1 MTPIRDYALIGNCE
15 TVALINPQ
23 GGIDWLCLPA
33 FDAAPIFN
41 RLLDDEKGGDF
52 AIHPAGE
59 CKVTRRYLD
68 DSAIFETRF
77 ATKTGVVRLTDFF
90 VIARDAKAHFY
101 DFTTLH
107 ETSKLVRL
115 VEWESGAPVEMEMH
129 VRARPDYARKPA
141 HWRRQSATAFAL
153 EEATLFTNVP
163 MTESGGDLSA
173 TFTVERDR
181 PFFAVLDYTSA
192 RPLPDMEQI
201 RRWLRITAAFWR
213 EWNLF
218 NYYRGPHEEMVRR
231 SAVTLKLLTYAQTGG
246 FVAAPTT
253 SLPEQIG
260 GDANWDYRFTWLR
273 DTALFIQTLFGLGYS
288 GEAKAF
294 LDFAVRQWMKRSEA
308 AEKNAPT
315 IGVLYPVCD
324 APIPPETTLDHL
336 AGFGDSKPVR
346 MGNAAED
353 QFQLDN
359 YGHVL
364 QSLFFF
370 RHTGGKIDADKR
382 KMLEHLTDEA
392 VRFWRK
398 EDNGIW
404 EVRETSQF
412 TYGKIMCWVALE
424 RARVL
429 LGDKDGE
436 LQKICADIR
445 REVLARGLIK
455 HNGRKELSAKLDETA
470 LDASS
475 MLAFTTGFLDE
486 HVAALT
492 RDGLE
497 EKLARGALLYRG
509 EEKVGKEGAFII
521 CSFWWINHLI
531 REGHVARAEELLESM
546 IQLASPLGLYSEE
559 VDPDTGEFLGNFP
572 QAFSHLGFIQSVLN
586 LQGAKKKRG
595 FYALPDH
602 EKFQRSVGATIGLK
616 GVIAGFFR
624 VPRTATLFFS
634 RASKWRESSD

>member
-15 TVALINPQ
+15 TAALINPQ

-52 AIHPAGE
+52 TLHPAGPFE
-59 CKVTRRYLD
+59 TTRRYLD
-68 DSAIFETRF
+68 DSAICETRF
-77 ATKTGVVRLTDFF
+77 TTANGVVRLTDFF
-90 VIARDAKAHFY
+90 VVARDRRARFY

-107 ETSKLVRL
+107 ETSRLVRL
-115 VEWESGAPVEMEMH
+115 VEWESGAPLELEMR
-129 VRARPDYARKPA
+129 VRARPDYARERA
-141 HWRRQSATAFAL
+141 HWKQQSVTAFAI
-153 EEATLFTNVP
+153 EQATLFTNAP
-163 MTESGGDLSA
+163 MQEEGGDLTA
-173 TFTVERDR
+173 TFRVERDR

-192 RPLPDMEQI
+192 RRLPDIEQI
-201 RRWLRITAAFWR
+201 RRWLRITTAFWH

-218 NYYRGPHEEMVRR
+218 NYYRGPHEKMVRR
-231 SAVTLKLLTYAQTGG
+231 SAVTLKLLTYAHSGG

-253 SLPEQIG
+253 SLPEQVG

-294 LDFAVRQWMKRSEA
+294 LDFAVKQWMQRSEA
-308 AEKNAPT
+308 AEENAPT

-336 AGFGDSKPVR
+336 AGFRDSKPVR
-346 MGNAAED
+346 LGNAAED
-353 QFQLDN
+353 QLQLDN

-382 KMLEHLTDEA
+382 KMLERLTDEA
-392 VRFWRK
+392 VRFWR
-398 EDNGIW
+398 EADNGVW
-404 EVRETSQF
+404 EERSTSQY
-412 TYGKIMCWVALE
+412 THGKIMCWMALE

-429 LGDKDGE
+429 LGDPEGRLEKVGAE
-436 LQKICADIR
+436 IK
-445 REVLARGLIK
+445 REVLARGLLEK
-455 HNGRKELSAKLDETA
+455 NGRRELSAKMDA
-470 LDASS
+470 PFADAST

-486 HVAALT
+486 HVAVLT
-492 RDGLE
+492 REGLE
-497 EKLARGALLYRG
+497 EKLARGPLLYRG
-509 EEKVGKEGAFII
+509 EEKVGKEGAFLI

-531 REGHVARAEELLESM
+531 REGRLERAEDLLEQM
-546 IQLASPLGLYSEE
+546 IALASPLGLYSEE
-559 VDPDTGEFLGNFP
+559 IDPETGEFLGNFP
-572 QAFSHLGFIQSVLN
+572 QAFSHLGLIQSLLN
-586 LQGAKKKRG
+586 LEAAKKKRG

-616 GVIAGFFR
+616 GIIAGFLR
-624 VPRTATLFFS
+624 VPRTAKLFVS
-634 RASKWRESSD
+634 RASKWRERET

>member
-15 TVALINPQ
+15 TAALINPN

-33 FDAAPIFN
+33 FDAAPVFN

-52 AIHPAGE
+52 AIHPAGHFD
-59 CKVTRRYLD
+59 VTRCYLD

-77 ATKTGVVRLTDFF
+77 ASKAGVVRLTDFF
-90 VIARDAKAHFY
+90 VIARDAKARFY

-107 ETSKLVRL
+107 PTSKLVRL
-115 VEWESGAPVEMEMH
+115 VEWESGGPFEMEMR
-129 VRARPDYARKPA
+129 VTARPDYARKPA
-141 HWRRQSATAFAL
+141 HWRQQSATAFAID
-153 EEATLFTNVP
+153 EATVFTNAP
-163 MTESGGDLSA
+163 MSESGGDLIA
-173 TFTVERDR
+173 KFRVERER
-181 PFFAVLDYTSA
+181 PFFAVLDYSSV
-192 RPLPDMEQI
+192 RPLPDMKQI
-201 RRWLRITAAFWR
+201 RDWLRVTAAFWR

-218 NYYRGPHEEMVRR
+218 NYYRGPHQKMVRR
-231 SAVTLKLLTYAQTGG
+231 SAVTLKLLTYAATGG

-273 DTALFIQTLFGLGYS
+273 DTALFIQSLLGLGYS
-288 GEAKAF
+288 GEARAF
-294 LDFAVRQWMKRSEA
+294 LDFAVKQWMERSKKKGQEGDV
-308 AEKNAPT
+308 PT
-315 IGVLYPVCD
+315 VGVLFPVCN

-336 AGFGDSKPVR
+336 AGYGASKPVR

-370 RHTGGKIDADKR
+370 RHTGGKIDAEKR
-382 KMLEHLTDEA
+382 RMLERLTDEA

-404 EVRETSQF
+404 EVRETCQF

-424 RARVL
+424 RARTL

-436 LQKICADIR
+436 LAKVCEEIQ
-445 REVLARGLIK
+445 REVLDRGLVERDD
-455 HNGRKELSAKLDETA
+455 RKELSAKFNESA
-470 LDASS
+470 SDAATL
-475 MLAFTTGFLDE
+475 LAFTTGFLDE
-486 HVAALT
+486 HVATVT
-492 RDGLE
+492 RLGLE
-497 EKLARGALLYRG
+497 QKLARGPLLYRG
-509 EEKVGKEGAFII
+509 EEKVGEEGAFLV

-531 REGHVARAEELLESM
+531 REGHLARAEDLLERM
-546 IQLASPLGLYSEE
+546 IELASPLGLYSEE
-559 VDPDTGEFLGNFP
+559 IDPDTGEFLGNFP
-572 QAFSHLGFIQSVLN
+572 QAFSHLGLIQSVLN
-586 LQGAKKKRG
+586 LEGAKKKRG

-602 EKFQRSVGATIGLK
+602 EKFQRSVGSTIGWK

-624 VPRTATLFFS
+624 VPKTGLLFFS
-634 RASKWRESSD
+634 NASKWRA

>member
-1 MTPIRDYALIGNCE
+1 MTPIKDYALIGNCE
-15 TVALINPQ
+15 TAALINPQ

-59 CKVTRRYLD
+59 CEVTRRYLD

-77 ATKTGVVRLTDFF
+77 ATETGVVRLTDFF
-90 VIARDAKAHFY
+90 VVARDAKARFY

-115 VEWESGAPVEMEMH
+115 VEWESGAPAEMEMH

-141 HWRRQSATAFAL
+141 HWKQQSATAFAL
-153 EEATLFTNVP
+153 EEATLFTNAP
-163 MTESGGDLSA
+163 MTETGGDLSA
-173 TFTVERDR
+173 PFRVERDR

-260 GDANWDYRFTWLR
+260 GDANWDYRFCWLR

-288 GEAKAF
+288 GEATAF
-294 LDFAVRQWMKRSEA
+294 LDFAVKLWMKRCEEA
-308 AEKNAPT
+308 EENAPT
-315 IGVLYPVCD
+315 IAVLYPVCD

-336 AGFGDSKPVR
+336 AGFADSKPVR
-346 MGNAAED
+346 MGNAADD

-398 EDNGIW
+398 ADNGIW
-404 EVRETSQF
+404 EERETSQF
-412 TYGKIMCWVALE
+412 TYGKIMCWLALE

-429 LGDKDGE
+429 LGDQDGE
-436 LQKICADIR
+436 LGKVCAEIK
-445 REVLARGLIK
+445 REVLARGLIE

-475 MLAFTTGFLDE
+475 MLAFTNGFLDE

-497 EKLARGALLYRG
+497 QKLARGPLLYRG
-509 EEKVGKEGAFII
+509 EEKVGEEGAFII
-521 CSFWWINHLI
+521 CSFWWIDHLI
-531 REGHVARAEELLESM
+531 REGHLARAEELLESM
-546 IQLASPLGLYSEE
+546 IKLASPLGLYSEE
-559 VDPDTGEFLGNFP
+559 IDPDTGAFLGNFP

-624 VPRTATLFFS
+624 VPKTGVLFFS
-634 RASKWRESSD
+634 KASKWDG